1 MFEFCLRLGDNDLI
15 LSQRLGEWCGHGP
28 VLEEDLA
35 LANVALDLLGQARL
49 WFSLAA
55 ELEGGGR
62 DEDQLAFLR
71 DAGEFRN
78 LLLVEQPNGDYA
90 ATLARQYY
98 FDAWHG
104 LLLER
109 LAQSSDARV
118 AAIAAKAVFE
128 VRYHIERSRDWIIR
142 LGDGTEESH
151 VRVQAALDR
160 LWPYTGEMFQADAAD
175 APAGDLAALRAPWL
189 AELTSTFERAT
200 LRLPEKGWMQRG
212 GKQGVHSENLGHLLA
227 EMQFLQRAYPGARW

>member
-49 WFSLAA
+49 WLSLAG
-55 ELEGGGR
+55 EIEGKGR
-62 DEDQLAFLR
+62 GEDQLAYLR

-90 ATLARQYY
+90 STLARQYY
-98 FDAWHG
+98 FDAWHV
-104 LLLER
+104 LLLDH
-109 LAQSSDARV
+109 LSQAGAGRV
-118 AAIAAKAVFE
+118 AEIANKAVFE
-128 VRYHIERSRDWIIR
+128 VRYHLERSRDWIVR
-142 LGDGTEESH
+142 LGDGTDESH
-151 VRVQAALDR
+151 ARMQTALDR
-160 LWPYTGEMFQADAAD
+160 LWPFTGEMFAADAAD
-175 APAGDLAALRAPWL
+175 APAGDWAALHAAWQGEMQ
-189 AELTSTFERAT
+189 ATFARGQ
-200 LRLPEKGWMQRG
+200 LRLPQSTWMQRG

-227 EMQFLQRAYPGARW
+227 EMQFLQRAYPGAQW

>member
-28 VLEEDLA
+28 VIEEDLA

-49 WFSLAA
+49 WLSLAGDI
-55 ELEGGGR
+55 ERKGR

-71 DAGEFRN
+71 DAGEFHN

-90 ATLARQYY
+90 TTLARQYY
-98 FDAWHG
+98 FDAWHA

-109 LAQSSDARV
+109 LTLCGESRV
-118 AAIAAKAVFE
+118 TDIANKAVFE
-128 VRYHIERSRDWIIR
+128 VRYHLERSRNWIIR

-151 VRVQAALDR
+151 ARVQTALDR
-160 LWPYTGEMFQADAAD
+160 LWPFTGEMFTADAAD
-175 APAGDLAALRAPWL
+175 VPAGDLAGLRIPWL
-189 AELTSTFERAT
+189 KEMRETFQSGQ
-200 LRLPEKGWMQRG
+200 LRLPDSTWMQSG
-212 GKQGVHSENLGHLLA
+212 GKQGVHGEHLGHLLS